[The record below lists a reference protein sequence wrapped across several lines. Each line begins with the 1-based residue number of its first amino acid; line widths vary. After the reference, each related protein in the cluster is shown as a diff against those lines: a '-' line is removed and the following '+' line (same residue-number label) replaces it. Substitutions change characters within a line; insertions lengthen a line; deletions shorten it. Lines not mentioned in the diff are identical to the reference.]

1 MEQNNNN
8 RPKMPKFNM
17 SWIYIM
23 VLIALV
29 AFYFSG
35 GDSIGGGMNK
45 KATYTEFKAYVDSG
59 YAQKVEVNK
68 GDNQLKMYVKGEY
81 IRKIFKSGT
90 DKVGKNPYLEVEY
103 GSVDKVEEW
112 GKKRLAYAIDYKT
125 EGYYVLVNFQGEA
138 ELPKE
143 LERNLQI
150 SDSVIRYQVIKQI
163 ERKVG
168 IKPRAVRPAPVA
180 APVAAPAV
188 EAEPAAEAPVETPA
202 AE

>member
-1 MEQNNNN
+1 MNKYEVVYIIDPAVEDEA
-8 RPKMPKFNM
+8 RKALIAKFND
-17 SWIYIM
+17 
-23 VLIALV
+23 LIT
-29 AFYFSG
+29 G
-35 GDSIGGGMNK
+35 NG
-45 KATYTEFKAYVDSG
+45 
-59 YAQKVEVNK
+59 
-68 GDNQLKMYVKGEY
+68 
-81 IRKIFKSGT
+81 
-90 DKVGKNPYLEVEY
+90 

-125 EGYYVLVNFQGEA
+125 EGYYVLVNFQAEP
-138 ELPKE
+138 ELPRE

-180 APVAAPAV
+180 EAPVEAPQEAPA
-188 EAEPAAEAPVETPA
+188 EEETAEAPVETPA